1 METLLAVF
9 GLLFLLIAAVATG
22 LYLGGVRSV
31 PTVTIDPAPSR
42 RQPRGLVVTSVFPAR
57 REVYFIA
64 DYQTAQ
70 RLNRYGKVRFDY
82 ADTGSGDKHWIL
94 YGSELD
100 DWSDVLAAMRGEA
113 MPSYVLPVVKSGAIV
128 KHQGQV
134 MR

>member
-1 METLLAVF
+1 METILAIF
-9 GLLFLLIAAVATG
+9 GLLFLLIAAVGVGMYVA
-22 LYLGGVRSV
+22 GVREVPSV
-31 PTVTIDPAPSR
+31 QIDPAPRR
-42 RQPRGLVVTSVFPAR
+42 RQPRGLVVTSVFPNR

-70 RLNRYGKVRFDY
+70 RLGRYGNVRQDY
-82 ADTGSGDKHWIL
+82 TDTGSGDRHWIL

-100 DWSDVLAAMRGEA
+100 DWSDVMAAMRGEA
-113 MPSYVLPVVKSGAIV
+113 FPSLPVVKSGAIV